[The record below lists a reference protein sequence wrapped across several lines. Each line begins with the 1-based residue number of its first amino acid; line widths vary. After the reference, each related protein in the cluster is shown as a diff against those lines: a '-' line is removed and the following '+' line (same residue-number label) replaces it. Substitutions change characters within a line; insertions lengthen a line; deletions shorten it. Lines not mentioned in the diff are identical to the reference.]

1 MATVLL
7 DLAGGKLLPAMFF
20 TMVTSLILG
29 MACQRR
35 RTTSSHRP
43 LRHRALV
50 QMGIPVLS
58 AHMFAFYFGIVADV
72 TPPVALAAYA
82 GAGISGANPLK
93 TGVVAAKLAIA
104 AFIVPYIFVLS
115 PEILMINGTVLG
127 ITIATVTAL
136 IGMWGISI
144 SMIGY
149 CIKTTNLPQRLM
161 FFFGGLMLID
171 PGVYTDTVGF
181 GILLAA
187 YMWQKI
193 GKDKAEVKTE

>member
-1 MATVLL
+1 
-7 DLAGGKLLPAMFF
+7 
-20 TMVTSLILG
+20 
-29 MACQRR
+29 
-35 RTTSSHRP
+35 
-43 LRHRALV
+43 
-50 QMGIPVLS
+50 MGIPVLS

>member
-1 MATVLL
+1 
-7 DLAGGKLLPAMFF
+7 
-20 TMVTSLILG
+20 
-29 MACQRR
+29 
-35 RTTSSHRP
+35 
-43 LRHRALV
+43 
-50 QMGIPVLS
+50 
-58 AHMFAFYFGIVADV
+58 
-72 TPPVALAAYA
+72 
-82 GAGISGANPLK
+82 
-93 TGVVAAKLAIA
+93 
-104 AFIVPYIFVLS
+104 
-115 PEILMINGTVLG
+115 MINGTVLG

-149 CIKTTNLPQRLM
+149 CIKKTNLPQRLM

-171 PGVYTDTVGF
+171 PGVYTDMVGF